1 MSALTESTAHL
12 ALVGNCN
19 IRVQKALLLKLHDG
33 ELHHG
38 RRSYNDCFGSGRIT
52 KRKVCDILRYKPYI
66 SLIALRS
73 SV

>member
-1 MSALTESTAHL
+1 MLL
-12 ALVGNCN
+12 ASGPCAGRAIYGTDTTSDTLIGIANDLSV
-19 IRVQKALLLKLHDG
+19 
-33 ELHHG
+33 HHG